1 MNITALFA
9 FAVALFCGALAFSVA
24 WNERRS
30 IAHLSFVAGMALLAV
45 ENVFSGLSWEAA
57 TLDDA
62 IFWQQWKFLAMSLLP
77 GVWLLFSLSYGRG
90 NYREFLSR
98 WLFLL
103 AAVFLLPPS
112 LEIVFNDK
120 LIAAANQSRL
130 GTSGYVLTLLFL
142 VSLVLVLMNLE
153 RTFRASVGT
162 MRWRIKFMI
171 IGLGV
176 LFAVRCYT
184 SSQALLFH
192 AIDPRLQMVD
202 GGALLVACLLI
213 LRSLFRAGHFDL
225 DVYPSHSVLQN
236 SLTILLAGIYLL
248 IIGVFAKV
256 AAFLGGDAAFPVKA
270 FVVLAALVL
279 LAVLLLS
286 ERVRQHTRQ
295 FVSRHFQR
303 PLYDYRTVWRRFT
316 GATVSC
322 VKPADLCQA
331 AVKSVADI
339 FQALSVT
346 LWLVDERKEQLLLG
360 ASTYLSET
368 RAERLLPEKNEVAE
382 LVQNLQRQHEPVDI
396 DTVKAGWAGTV
407 RRCHPEEFKKGGNRV
422 CAPLIAGNE
431 ILGFMVLGDRVGG
444 VNFSA
449 QDLDLLKCIGDQVA
463 AGLLS
468 TRLSQKL
475 LQAKELE
482 AFQTMSAFFVHDL
495 KNTANTL
502 TLMLQNLPVHFDDPA
517 FRADA
522 LRGVSKTVAHIN
534 RLVGRL
540 GSIRHELQIKPVSSD
555 LNELVAKALAGWEEA
570 AGINLTKDLRPLSK
584 IFCDPEQILKVAV
597 NLIFNAREAVTQTGQ
612 VHLQTRQENGSVIL
626 SVSDTGCG
634 MSEEFIRRSL
644 FRPFQTTKK
653 NGLGIGMFQSKMI
666 VEAHK
671 GRIEVESEPGKGTTF
686 RVFLP
691 LPTPS

>member
-1 MNITALFA
+1 
-9 FAVALFCGALAFSVA
+9 
-24 WNERRS
+24 
-30 IAHLSFVAGMALLAV
+30 
-45 ENVFSGLSWEAA
+45 
-57 TLDDA
+57 
-62 IFWQQWKFLAMSLLP
+62 
-77 GVWLLFSLSYGRG
+77 
-90 NYREFLSR
+90 
-98 WLFLL
+98 
-103 AAVFLLPPS
+103 
-112 LEIVFNDK
+112 
-120 LIAAANQSRL
+120 
-130 GTSGYVLTLLFL
+130 
-142 VSLVLVLMNLE
+142 
-153 RTFRASVGT
+153 
-162 MRWRIKFMI
+162 
-171 IGLGV
+171 
-176 LFAVRCYT
+176 
-184 SSQALLFH
+184 
-192 AIDPRLQMVD
+192 
-202 GGALLVACLLI
+202 
-213 LRSLFRAGHFDL
+213 
-225 DVYPSHSVLQN
+225 
-236 SLTILLAGIYLL
+236 
-248 IIGVFAKV
+248 
-256 AAFLGGDAAFPVKA
+256 
-270 FVVLAALVL
+270 
-279 LAVLLLS
+279 
-286 ERVRQHTRQ
+286 
-295 FVSRHFQR
+295 
-303 PLYDYRTVWRRFT
+303 
-316 GATVSC
+316 

>member
-45 ENVFSGLSWEAA
+45 ESVFSGLSWEAA
-57 TLDDA
+57 TLGDA

-256 AAFLGGDAAFPVKA
+256 AAFLGGDATFPVKA

-431 ILGFMVLGDRVGG
+431 ILGFMVLGDRVGV

>member
-1 MNITALFA
+1 
-9 FAVALFCGALAFSVA
+9 
-24 WNERRS
+24 
-30 IAHLSFVAGMALLAV
+30 
-45 ENVFSGLSWEAA
+45 
-57 TLDDA
+57 
-62 IFWQQWKFLAMSLLP
+62 
-77 GVWLLFSLSYGRG
+77 
-90 NYREFLSR
+90 
-98 WLFLL
+98 
-103 AAVFLLPPS
+103 
-112 LEIVFNDK
+112 
-120 LIAAANQSRL
+120 
-130 GTSGYVLTLLFL
+130 
-142 VSLVLVLMNLE
+142 
-153 RTFRASVGT
+153 
-162 MRWRIKFMI
+162 
-171 IGLGV
+171 
-176 LFAVRCYT
+176 
-184 SSQALLFH
+184 
-192 AIDPRLQMVD
+192 
-202 GGALLVACLLI
+202 
-213 LRSLFRAGHFDL
+213 
-225 DVYPSHSVLQN
+225 
-236 SLTILLAGIYLL
+236 
-248 IIGVFAKV
+248 
-256 AAFLGGDAAFPVKA
+256 
-270 FVVLAALVL
+270 
-279 LAVLLLS
+279 
-286 ERVRQHTRQ
+286 
-295 FVSRHFQR
+295 
-303 PLYDYRTVWRRFT
+303 
-316 GATVSC
+316 
-322 VKPADLCQA
+322 
-331 AVKSVADI
+331 
-339 FQALSVT
+339 
-346 LWLVDERKEQLLLG
+346 
-360 ASTYLSET
+360 
-368 RAERLLPEKNEVAE
+368 
-382 LVQNLQRQHEPVDI
+382 
-396 DTVKAGWAGTV
+396 
-407 RRCHPEEFKKGGNRV
+407 
-422 CAPLIAGNE
+422 
-431 ILGFMVLGDRVGG
+431 MVLGDRVGG